1 MGITSYSFVL
11 AFVPIVV
18 IIWSLLLRIQYH
30 HSTLAILFIIFASL
44 WFIGSYD
51 YRFALI
57 MLGTATSN
65 YYGVKL
71 IKKIRRVFFRKTSA
85 VILAIINLCFIAL
98 EIRKLDQG
106 IVLENR
112 TAMEFDFANWH

>member
-71 IKKIRRVFFRKTSA
+71 IKKIRNIFFRKTSA
-85 VILAIINLCFIAL
+85 VILAIISVC
-98 EIRKLDQG
+98 
-106 IVLENR
+106 
-112 TAMEFDFANWH
+112 